1 MFEAKAKQFRLESQ
15 LGDIGRLRS
24 DIKANVEDAF
34 DQARRAAKYI
44 DQTNKPEFVEP
55 STGRRLI
62 ISKDKIHRMYL
73 VTVSQHLLAGLAT
86 RLSMFKDL
94 GLFRSEEYPF
104 SISIADL
111 ETVTNFCDGPDVLL
125 HYVEKRL
132 ATQRESLEILA
143 DELDFFG
150 AYLQTRLQPARLWD
164 REGVKPTGVW
174 LHGFSAQF
182 DDWVAYKRGD
192 LSTPPNIELEIPIEI
207 KQVLGELRKRG
218 DYASRWISF
227 ALLDMSDSMLGQIAK
242 NLSDLRTATFTPGM
256 FRRWTYSEGETAVS
270 LIGSLDLS
278 PHLLEQR
285 TEMRTVIEKYR
296 HKAVKSIG
304 LGVIVKD
311 NSKPFHCATWVEGP
325 WDYDAEMEKI
335 MQDEPPFMPA
345 PGTKLP
351 GRNDPCLCG
360 SGKKFKKCCLPKIQ
374 AARKHMG

>member
-1 MFEAKAKQFRLESQ
+1 
-15 LGDIGRLRS
+15 
-24 DIKANVEDAF
+24 
-34 DQARRAAKYI
+34 
-44 DQTNKPEFVEP
+44 
-55 STGRRLI
+55 
-62 ISKDKIHRMYL
+62 MYL
-73 VTVSQHLLAGLAT
+73 ITVSQHLLAGLAT

-111 ETVTNFCDGPDVLL
+111 ETVTHFCDGPDVFL
-125 HYVEKRL
+125 HYIEKRL

-174 LHGFSAQF
+174 LYGFSAQF
-182 DDWVAYKRGD
+182 DDWVAYNRGD
-192 LSTPPNIELEIPIEI
+192 LSTPPSIELEIPIEI
-207 KQVLGELRKRG
+207 KQILEELRKRD

-227 ALLDMSDSMLGQIAK
+227 ALLDMPDSMLDQIAK
-242 NLSDLRTATFTPGM
+242 NLSDLRTATLTSGM
-256 FRRWTYSEGETAVS
+256 FRRWTYGEGETVVS

-278 PHLLEQR
+278 PRLLARR
-285 TEMRTVIEKYR
+285 TEIRAVIEKYR

-304 LGVIVKD
+304 LGVMVKD
-311 NSKPFHCATWVEGP
+311 SSKPFHCATWVEGP
-325 WDYDAEMEKI
+325 WEYDAEMEKI
-335 MQDEPPFMPA
+335 MQDEPPFVPA

-360 SGKKFKKCCLPKIQ
+360 SGKKFKKCCLPKIEY
-374 AARKHMG
+374 ARKHMGNELQS